1 MLPIGLAV
9 RNPPVNAGDAGDEG
23 LIAGLGRSPG
33 EGNGNPLQFLH
44 GKFHRQRSLASCSPW
59 GCKQSDTTE
68 QLTDTHIQT
77 SCRRDIACEP

>member
-33 EGNGNPLQFLH
+33 EGNGNPLQFLPGKSH
-44 GKFHRQRSLASCSPW
+44 GQNSLVGYSLWGSQRV
-59 GCKQSDTTE
+59 
-68 QLTDTHIQT
+68 
-77 SCRRDIACEP
+77 R

>member
-33 EGNGNPLQFLH
+33 VDLPTVVFLPEESH
-44 GKFHRQRSLASCSPW
+44 GPRNLIGYSP
-59 GCKQSDTTE
+59 
-68 QLTDTHIQT
+68 
-77 SCRRDIACEP
+77 